1 MAEPASRVGGGANFL
16 DSMLG
21 NIGKLHS
28 EAAPPAEARS
38 TTSSTCRKFRDL
50 VRDDEKA
57 GNSAKLKACAKL
69 LKEVMRHTFAWPFLK
84 AVDPTAFPDYYTV
97 VTNPIDL
104 GMIDRRLKTNH
115 YEDADEFY
123 ADLKRVWAN
132 CYTYN
137 PEETHVHK
145 MAQTLEQMAH
155 DLFTNLDRTVAA
167 QARASTGRENA
178 QVKAMQK
185 QMAEMKKMMAMQ
197 KQMLQQQQEMLRQ
210 QQLARRIAYLW
221 RTLRRAVVLGPIVGY
236 WMHVTAAPES
246 KAARRALAHV
256 AEVAAAVRA

>member
-1 MAEPASRVGGGANFL
+1 MIERG
-16 DSMLG
+16 
-21 NIGKLHS
+21 
-28 EAAPPAEARS
+28 
-38 TTSSTCRKFRDL
+38 
-50 VRDDEKA
+50 
-57 GNSAKLKACAKL
+57 LK
-69 LKEVMRHTFAWPFLK
+69 
-84 AVDPTAFPDYYTV
+84 
-97 VTNPIDL
+97 N
-104 GMIDRRLKTNH
+104 NQ

-132 CYTYN
+132 CYMHN
-137 PEETHVHK
+137 SEETHVHK

-167 QARASTGRENA
+167 QARASTGGENA
-178 QVKAMQK
+178 QIKAMQK
-185 QMAEMKKMMAMQ
+185 QMAEMKR
-197 KQMLQQQQEMLRQ
+197 MLQQQQEMLRQ

>member
-1 MAEPASRVGGGANFL
+1 MAQRAPREGGGANFL
-16 DSMLG
+16 DSILG

-28 EAAPPAEARS
+28 EARRTDTAEEAPKLQARA
-38 TTSSTCRKFRDL
+38 SSTGGAF
-50 VRDDEKA
+50 RDDEKA
-57 GNSAKLKACAKL
+57 GNSAELKACAKL
-69 LKEVMRHTFAWPFLK
+69 LREVTRHTHAWPFLK
-84 AVDPTAFPDYYTV
+84 AVDPTQFPDYYQV

-104 GMIDRRLKTNH
+104 GMIERGLKNNQ
-115 YEDADEFY
+115 YEDANEFY

-132 CYTYN
+132 CYAY
-137 PEETHVHK
+137 PFETDVHK
-145 MAQTLEQMAH
+145 MAKTLEQMA
-155 DLFTNLDRTVAA
+155 DAAFTNLDRTVAA
-167 QARASTGRENA
+167 EVAKGGENA
-178 QVKAMQK
+178 QLKKMQK
-185 QMAEMKKMMAMQ
+185 QMAEMKKMLRQQ
-197 KQMLQQQQEMLRQ
+197 KEMLRQ

>member
-1 MAEPASRVGGGANFL
+1 M
-16 DSMLG
+16 
-21 NIGKLHS
+21 
-28 EAAPPAEARS
+28 
-38 TTSSTCRKFRDL
+38 
-50 VRDDEKA
+50 
-57 GNSAKLKACAKL
+57 
-69 LKEVMRHTFAWPFLK
+69 
-84 AVDPTAFPDYYTV
+84 
-97 VTNPIDL
+97 
-104 GMIDRRLKTNH
+104 
-115 YEDADEFY
+115 
-123 ADLKRVWAN
+123 WAN
-132 CYTYN
+132 CYMYN
-137 PEETHVHK
+137 PPDTDVHK
-145 MAQTLEQMAH
+145 MANTLEKVRATRNPLPTPLVARARARRAPTARAPPAH
-155 DLFTNLDRTVAA
+155 PPLHPPLLQIAQEAYDNLDRTVAA
-167 QARASTGRENA
+167 EVAKGGENA